1 MGRPPPTPN
10 RKNEPNIDYPNET
23 ASMLK
28 ARTPVSK
35 KSHVGYQRDV
45 SLVPNYRI
53 LSQGLGDTERTSPKR
68 NKAILKT
75 KRRVLL
81 RPAEED
87 SLYFLNKKEDDLEVE
102 HQIEVPIPCPSQTIL
117 FAIGTDTEGRF
128 TGCPLSLNLRILRPY
143 HRFFSLERTSPKTS
157 LNS

>member
-28 ARTPVSK
+28 ARSPVSK
-35 KSHVGYQRDV
+35 ESRVGDQRDV

-53 LSQGLGDTERTSPKR
+53 LAQGLGDTERTSLKR
-68 NKAILKT
+68 NKVILKT

-87 SLYFLNKKEDDLEVE
+87 SLYSLTRKRPRNGTSNRSSHSLSQPDHSFRYWYQYGRSSYWVPLGSQSSYTATPPSFL
-102 HQIEVPIPCPSQTIL
+102 QS
-117 FAIGTDTEGRF
+117 
-128 TGCPLSLNLRILRPY
+128 
-143 HRFFSLERTSPKTS
+143 
-157 LNS
+157 